1 MGGDIMRRNI
11 GFILAL
17 LLIFSISI
25 LGGCESEEE
34 KAYQESHKKFMGGEN
49 DIIIGDG
56 EGF

>member
-1 MGGDIMRRNI
+1 MMQRNI

-49 DIIIGDG
+49 DIVIGDEKG
-56 EGF
+56 Y

>member
-1 MGGDIMRRNI
+1 MMQRNI